1 MLRLTQGI
9 DGLGQMAPGAIQQ
22 SDTIY
27 VNVLVASTAQYVT
40 APAGANFVLIGV
52 SGGADVYLL
61 LGVSSGLSVPSS
73 TATEAAGALSIPEL
87 LPGAAGG
94 PFLRQLNG
102 NTKFGI
108 ISAGTPVV
116 TLAFYS

>member
-1 MLRLTQGI
+1 MLRLQQGI
-9 DGLGQMAPGAIQQ
+9 DGLGQAVPGSFQQ

-27 VNVLVASTAQYVT
+27 TNVLVASTAQYVT
-40 APAGANFVLIGV
+40 VPSGANFVLIAA

-61 LGVSSGLSVPSS
+61 LGVTSGLSVPSA
-73 TATEAAGALSIPEL
+73 TATETAGALSIPEL

-102 NTKFGI
+102 NTKLGI
-108 ISAGTPVV
+108 ISPGTPVV

>member
-1 MLRLTQGI
+1 MIRLSQGI
-9 DGLGQMAPGAIQQ
+9 DGLGQPIPGSYQQ

-27 VNVLVASTAQYVT
+27 VNVMVASTAQYVT
-40 APAGANFVLIGV
+40 APSGANFVLIGV
-52 SGGADVYLL
+52 GAGADVYMLM
-61 LGVSSGLSVPSS
+61 GVSSGLTVPSA

-102 NTKFGI
+102 NTKIGL
-108 ISAGTPVV
+108 ISTGTPVV